1 MAFFNTD
8 TESVVRDFESDARSG
23 LSPEQVKR
31 NAERYGTNE
40 FTRTKPKSLFRRI
53 FEAATEPMLILLIFG
68 AVRLHHVESVA
79 DFLLQNMAFFF
90 LPAMLGVLEIW
101 NDIKSEAL
109 AILAVCL
116 LTTLCTAAATALTVH
131 IVFRLQHRETEEAFD
146 HD

>member
-1 MAFFNTD
+1 MKQLGVLLACCVGG
-8 TESVVRDFESDARSG
+8 SLLSLLLLG
-23 LSPEQVKR
+23 LTLLL
-31 NAERYGTNE
+31 A
-40 FTRTKPKSLFRRI
+40 
-53 FEAATEPMLILLIFG
+53 LLIFG

>member
-1 MAFFNTD
+1 MTKTTQTRKKRKNLETHEATRCAACLLCRRL
-8 TESVVRDFESDARSG
+8 TALPLLRG
-23 LSPEQVKR
+23 LLPGNVLGLTLLL
-31 NAERYGTNE
+31 A
-40 FTRTKPKSLFRRI
+40 
-53 FEAATEPMLILLIFG
+53 LLIFG

>member
-1 MAFFNTD
+1 MKQLGVLLACCVGG
-8 TESVVRDFESDARSG
+8 SLLSLLLRG
-23 LSPEQVKR
+23 LLPGNVLGLTLLL
-31 NAERYGTNE
+31 A
-40 FTRTKPKSLFRRI
+40 
-53 FEAATEPMLILLIFG
+53 LLIFG

-90 LPAMLGVLEIW
+90 LPA
-101 NDIKSEAL
+101 IKSEAL